1 MKGGSVAVLHFG
13 GTTLCVAIATR
24 GVGGALKIKTRVSVE
39 YGGIIGG
46 EFVEEAGLARVL
58 RGAVTQAFRSI
69 KIKPK
74 KIFVGVPPSFC
85 EIVTKSQ
92 VLNFT
97 KSREVNTKDIRE
109 LFDFEYTNENRT
121 VINKSA
127 VYYRLDDGRPV
138 INAVGS
144 VAKKVQAQ
152 ISLIAC
158 ANGFI
163 DIIRNCLVGSGLQRV
178 EFISAPLAQCLYF
191 IDEGTR
197 DKTAVMISCGMFA
210 TSVSVCSGDGLVY
223 LRTFDQGIAHVIN
236 DVSVVLNIRFEAAN
250 LLVNEA
256 VLSVVMNDDDNYEVM
271 HYGRKAKFSASMVN
285 DIIKSRME
293 VMGDHIVRLLNAADS
308 KLINSPIYIC
318 GGNLDA
324 VGGARDF
331 FSKIIGTHISQC
343 VCPLT
348 KQNKP
353 SELTVAALL
362 NLALMQ
368 EGM

>member
-1 MKGGSVAVLHFG
+1 MSDTVAVLHFG
-13 GTTLCVAIATR
+13 GTTLSVAIASR
-24 GVGGALKIKTRVSVE
+24 GVGGALKIKSRAKVE

-46 EFVEEAGLARVL
+46 EFVEASNLSAVLKDAVAQALRNLRV
-58 RGAVTQAFRSI
+58 R
-69 KIKPK
+69 PK
-74 KIFVGVPPSFC
+74 KLFVGVPPSFC
-85 EIVTKSQ
+85 EIVTKTQ
-92 VLNFT
+92 GLDFP
-97 KSREVNTKDIRE
+97 KAREVTAKDIRE
-109 LFDFEYTNENRT
+109 LFDFEYSNEMRT

-127 VYYRLDDGRPV
+127 VYYRLDDGRPI
-138 INAVGS
+138 INATGS
-144 VAKKVQAQ
+144 IAKKVQVQ

-158 ANGFI
+158 ANFFI
-163 DIIRNCLVGSGLQRV
+163 NTVRSCLVGSGFARV

-191 IDEGTR
+191 IDEDTR

-250 LLVNEA
+250 VLVNEA
-256 VLSVVMNDDDNYEVM
+256 VLSVKMNNDDNYEVM
-271 HYGRKAKFSASMVN
+271 HNGRRAKFAAATVN

-293 VMGDHIVRLLNAADS
+293 VMGDYIVRLLNAADS
-308 KLINSPIYIC
+308 KLINSPIFIC
-318 GGNLDA
+318 GGHLDA

-331 FSKIIGTHISQC
+331 FSKTIGAHISQC

-362 NLALMQ
+362 NLALTQ
-368 EGM
+368 EGL